1 MNKNNLNTS
10 IESIVSITVVHSI
23 RPTQEIH
30 QAEAEKS
37 HHVVNETILEK
48 RNKDKGKTD
57 KEKTDIEESESKET
71 QTQDLENIEE
81 SESKETQTQD
91 LENADVLVFR
101 DTLISHLDL
110 KKEKGKD
117 RLKWY
122 GSITDLK
129 DFLILMLKEDG
140 KC

>member
-1 MNKNNLNTS
+1 MNKSNLNTS

-71 QTQDLENIEE
+71 QTQEE
-81 SESKETQTQD
+81 D

-110 KKEKGKD
+110 KKEKRKD

-129 DFLILMLKEDG
+129 DFLILILKEDG